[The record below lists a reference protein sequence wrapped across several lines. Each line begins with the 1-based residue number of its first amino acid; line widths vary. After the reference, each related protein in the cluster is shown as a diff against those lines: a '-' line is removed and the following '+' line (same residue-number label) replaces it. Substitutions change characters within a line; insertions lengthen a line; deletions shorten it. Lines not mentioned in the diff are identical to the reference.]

1 MPQEKCGH
9 NRLCTPSHA
18 YAAVHR
24 ASNKIPTLLLPGEHF
39 WDGMLM
45 LASIASRKATPE
57 NPLESSPTSY
67 TDTASEE
74 RGDDDAHKG
83 NKEADNKCCYLK
95 HALGHVISRATH
107 RDSGAGFTEI

>member
-1 MPQEKCGH
+1 MSVALKKQAVAPAVTVHQYMPQEKCGL

-67 TDTASEE
+67 TDKASEE
-74 RGDDDAHKG
+74 RKG
-83 NKEADNKCCYLK
+83 MMN
-95 HALGHVISRATH
+95 H
-107 RDSGAGFTEI
+107 